1 MNIDLTKT
9 QQYLEWFKNKLY
21 LNAIAPSAKSRILY
35 RGQVYRCN
43 LGVGIGSE
51 ECKERPCVILQYNSA
66 NKTSPN
72 TLVAPITHTTS
83 MLPVVVPI
91 AEKRDSSG
99 NLILDGNVL
108 LGNIT
113 CVSKARLGDF
123 ITDLSAEEMKAVD
136 KAISLSL
143 GINHYYQTLQN
154 IYNDKLQYIEKL
166 KNNRTLL
173 QADLD
178 SKQQYINDFQKL
190 LDIYHFSDI
199 QSLADFIEKSLKE
212 K

>member
-21 LNAIAPSAKSRILY
+21 LNAIAPSAKNRIIY

-43 LGVGIGSE
+43 LGVGVGSE

-66 NKTSPN
+66 NRTSPN

-83 MLPVVVPI
+83 ALPIVVPI
-91 AEKRDSSG
+91 AEKKDSFG
-99 NLILDGNVL
+99 KLILDGNVL

-113 CVSKARLGDF
+113 CVSKARLGDY
-123 ITDLSAEEMKAVD
+123 ITDLTTDEMRAVD
-136 KAISLSL
+136 KAISISL
-143 GINHYYQTLQN
+143 DTNHYYQTLQN
-154 IYNDKLQYIEKL
+154 MYNDKLQYIEKL
-166 KNNRTLL
+166 KNNRSSL
-173 QADLD
+173 QADLAT
-178 SKQQYINDFQKL
+178 KQQYIDDFEKVL
-190 LDIYHFSDI
+190 NTYDFSDV
-199 QSLADFIEKSLKE
+199 QSLEKFLEENRKE